1 MDMITGADDHTET
14 FSMLYADARGVCRV
28 YQMSLDGAA
37 WKIWGQAGPG
47 FFQRFEGSFSDDAT
61 RITAGGKAPR
71 TARTGRPTS
80 TSPTS
85 RRADR
90 QLRSEALG
98 RR

>member
-61 RITAGGKAPR
+61 RITARWEGSKDGENWTPDFDVTYIKTR
-71 TARTGRPTS
+71 
-80 TSPTS
+80 
-85 RRADR
+85 
-90 QLRSEALG
+90 
-98 RR
+98 